1 MTDKNGIELKT
12 GMIVRVT
19 GGYFKA
25 DNGLFFIAHSP
36 GDPGW
41 CGRDY
46 SLHKINASGKIST
59 AKYNVAFWPLSV
71 TVSGWAKTMEA
82 RRWNAEHA
90 EIEVC
95 TVKNLHE
102 LSAHFWTEAD
112 GLQPQI
118 DHEIRHFGLNEWA
131 KRLQARQQFLRR
143 VAESIGA

>member
-25 DNGLFFIAHSP
+25 DNGLFFIEHSP

-59 AKYNVAFWPLSV
+59 AKYNIAFWPLSV
-71 TVSGWAKTMEA
+71 TVSGWAKKMEA

-95 TVKNLHE
+95 TVKDYTE
-102 LSAHFWTEAD
+102 LRQHFLEEAD
-112 GLQPQI
+112 GLQPRI
-118 DHEIRHFGLNEWA
+118 DWEARNWGETA
-131 KRLQARQQFLRR
+131 AVKEMTARQRQYRAI
-143 VAESIGA
+143 AESL

>member
-25 DNGLFFIAHSP
+25 DNGLFFIQHSP

-41 CGRDY
+41 CGKDY

-71 TVSGWAKTMEA
+71 TVNGWAKTMEA

-95 TVKNLHE
+95 TVKDYTE
-102 LSAHFWTEAD
+102 LRQHFLEEAD
-112 GLQPQI
+112 GLQPRI
-118 DHEIRHFGLNEWA
+118 DWEARNWGETAAA
-131 KRLQARQQFLRR
+131 KEMTARQRQFRAI
-143 VAESIGA
+143 AESL